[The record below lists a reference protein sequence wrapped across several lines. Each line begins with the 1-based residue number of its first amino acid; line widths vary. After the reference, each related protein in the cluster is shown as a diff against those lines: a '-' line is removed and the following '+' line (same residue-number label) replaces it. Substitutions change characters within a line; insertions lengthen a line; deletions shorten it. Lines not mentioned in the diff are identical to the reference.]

1 MRAPP
6 SHSPGPFE
14 IVIMTICA
22 TIGGGVTCPCHG
34 ACLELVPPLDVNI

>member
-6 SHSPGPFE
+6 SHSPDPFE

-22 TIGGGVTCPCHG
+22 TTGGSVTFPFHG